1 MSKALVIDDNRE
13 AADSVCQMLKFF
25 GIQATPAYGPRAAMV
40 HLRDWV
46 PDIVFL
52 DINMPGV
59 DGFEVTAYIR
69 RFPNMS
75 GVPVVYVTSDDQPQ
89 TAQKAS
95 KTGALLMIIK
105 PATMDT
111 IEGALKKAGL
121 LF

>member
-1 MSKALVIDDNRE
+1 MAKALVIDDNRD
-13 AADSVCQMLKFF
+13 AADSLCQMLNFL
-25 GIQATPAYGPRAAMV
+25 GVPATPAYGPRAAMV

-69 RFPNMS
+69 RFPNMT

-95 KTGALLMIIK
+95 KTGALLVIIK
-105 PATMDT
+105 PATIEA
-111 IEGALKKAGL
+111 IEGALKKAGIL
-121 LF
+121 

>member
-1 MSKALVIDDNRE
+1 MAKALVIDDNRE

-25 GIQATPAYGPRAAMV
+25 GIEPVPAYGPRAAMV

-69 RFPNMS
+69 RFPNMA

-121 LF
+121 L